1 MSHEPGRERHMSYRC
16 EKCGTGGFRD
26 GQLTYHEPLD
36 EYWCESCIDNEA
48 EAAYD
53 RQQAANLESPPESAR
68 EEQLRT
74 WEEHQK
80 AHKR

>member
-1 MSHEPGRERHMSYRC
+1 MTRYHPEHGVCLRC
-16 EKCGTGGFRD
+16 LR
-26 GQLTYHEPLD
+26 LTDLYYCEDAD
-36 EYWCESCIDNEA
+36 EYLCEDCLEQFTQDEA

-74 WEEHQK
+74 WKEHQE

>member
-1 MSHEPGRERHMSYRC
+1 MSHEPGRERHMIHKC
-16 EKCGTGGFRD
+16 EHCGRTA
-26 GQLTYHEPLD
+26 HENELVHISDFD
-36 EYWCESCIDNEA
+36 EYWCQSCIENEN

-53 RQQAANLESPPESAR
+53 HQQARDLESPPESAC

-74 WEEHQK
+74 WEEKQK